1 MSQSML
7 FAVVVVIELSNV
19 AEMVELVLV
28 VSGAVVVLT
37 VVVVLSSVES
47 VLFV

>member
-1 MSQSML
+1 ML